1 MVFSKVFAP
10 LFAMVLATVVTA
22 TPVAAPEANALFG
35 ITKRACTQTYT
46 VVGGDT
52 CAAIESKTGVSDA
65 QLHQLNPGINSG
77 CTNLQI
83 GQALCLSGGTS
94 GGGCSQTYTVV
105 SGDTCAVIESKTGV
119 SDAQLHAQNPAINSG
134 CTNLQIGQTLCISGG
149 SGSTGGGGG
158 GCLQTY
164 TVVSGDTCAVIESK
178 TGISDAQLHAQN
190 PAINSAC
197 TNLQVGQTLCVSGGS
212 GSNGGGGGTTFTAI
226 ASFYDPDGG
235 IGACGTVLQNSDFV
249 VALGVDTWDNGAHCG
264 GNRHCGMYASCHK
277 GASISVIVADRCAG
291 CNDLHGP
298 NSIDLSEG
306 AIAALDSNY
315 EIDGL
320 INVQWTL
327 F

>member
-1 MVFSKVFAP
+1 MVSKVFAP
-10 LFAMVLATVVTA
+10 LFAMVLGAVVNA
-22 TPVAAPEANALFG
+22 SPLASPESNALSALA
-35 ITKRACTQTYT
+35 KRQCAQTYT
-46 VVGGDT
+46 VVSGDT

-83 GQALCLSGGTS
+83 GESLCVSGGTSS

-134 CTNLQIGQTLCISGG
+134 CTNLQIGETLCISGG

-158 GCLQTY
+158 GSCSQTY

-178 TGISDAQLHAQN
+178 TGVSDSQLHAQN
-190 PAINSAC
+190 PSINSAC
-197 TNLQVGQTLCVSGGS
+197 TNLQVGETLCVSGGS
-212 GSNGGGGGTTFTAI
+212 GSTGGGGGGTTFTAI

-264 GNRHCGMYASCHK
+264 ETVTVEFNGIT
-277 GASISVIVADRCAG
+277 ISVTVADRCAG

-298 NSIDLSEG
+298 NSIDLAEG
-306 AIAALDSNY
+306 AIAALDPNY
-315 EIDGL
+315 ENDGL